1 MRIWRS
7 PEQIPAAELSR
18 IEAAIAA
25 TEAGL
30 VQAAGDLVVGASP
43 GTLARLAVGST
54 GQVLRVVG
62 GTPAWAAPPPI
73 DATED
78 LALDDWGWTEAYR

>member
-1 MRIWRS
+1 MRVWRS

-30 VQAAGDLVVGASP
+30 VAAPGDLVVGSAP
-43 GTLARLAVGST
+43 GALARLAVGSA

-62 GTPAWAAPPPI
+62 GAPAWAAPPPI

-78 LALDDWGWTEAYR
+78 LTLDDWGWTEVYR